1 MPSRSLRTIG
11 VSFFPIDS
19 TNQRSL
25 YSSTSFDIRHHF
37 TASITYAIPGI
48 KSPGQIL
55 KGWPLNSIIN
65 MQSATPWGIN
75 DATTDFSGTNEIN
88 AGPTNGEQWNFFG
101 NPSDFQTRK
110 SFTGTNGGDTG
121 IPYFAGTS
129 NPTCLAKAT
138 AAGPLAVASL
148 TNLGCYANGSSI
160 LIPPA
165 FGSYGTAGANIF
177 RGMPYYN
184 VDLSVTKVFKF
195 GERLSAQFRAEAFN
209 VFNHVN
215 ISNPFGGPGG
225 DNTFTDPSATAGA
238 GFGFRNET
246 PDITS
251 SNAVLGSAD
260 RARSSWA

>member
-1 MPSRSLRTIG
+1 MNHRQ
-11 VSFFPIDS
+11 F
-19 TNQRSL
+19 
-25 YSSTSFDIRHHF
+25 TSQSPPR
-37 TASITYAIPGI
+37 
-48 KSPGQIL
+48 KSPFALRLLSVSLMLSFAAG
-55 KGWPLNSIIN
+55 SH
-65 MQSATPWGIN
+65 
-75 DATTDFSGTNEIN
+75 
-88 AGPTNGEQWNFFG
+88 AGPTGGERWNFFG
-101 NPSDFQTRK
+101 DPSDFQTRK

-177 RGMPYYN
+177 RGTPYYN
-184 VDLSVTKVFKF
+184 VDLSITKVFKF
-195 GERLSAQFRAEAFN
+195 KERLTAQFRAEAFN

-251 SNAVLGSAD
+251 SNAVLGSGGP
-260 RARSSWA
+260 RAIQLGLKIIF